1 MIAIAEGR
9 PRDAIR
15 EFWRS
20 DSLPD
25 GPASSCD
32 ICTLANVARA
42 YDKAG
47 MSDSAIAVMERFS
60 ASAYPDR
67 LFLDAVYRPA
77 FTRRLGELYEAKGDR
92 QNAVR
97 NYQMFVEL
105 WKNADAELQ
114 PQVADVRRRLARL
127 TVSERN

>member
-1 MIAIAEGR
+1 
-9 PRDAIR
+9 
-15 EFWRS
+15 
-20 DSLPD
+20 
-25 GPASSCD
+25 
-32 ICTLANVARA
+32 
-42 YDKAG
+42 
-47 MSDSAIAVMERFS
+47 
-60 ASAYPDR
+60 
-67 LFLDAVYRPA
+67 
-77 FTRRLGELYEAKGDR
+77 LYEAKGDR